1 MHRPGA
7 TPTIGN
13 GSDNRLE
20 AAPWAAFLRFCTSL
34 PWAMPVEIVARN
46 LAAEAFFGCR
56 ETE

>member
-20 AAPWAAFLRFCTSL
+20 AALWAASLRFCTSL

-46 LAAEAFFGCR
+46 LAACLR
-56 ETE
+56 L